1 MGGFLQQKGG
11 YRKLRVYKLAEIVY
25 DLTYAFCSRF
35 LKKGDRTIDQM
46 IQAARSGKQNIAEGS
61 KASTTSVETE
71 IKLTNV
77 ALASLEELLLDY
89 EDYLRVRQLEHWSAQ
104 HPRFQKLREYAVSE
118 RFITEYPSLIVR
130 LNDEELANLALTL
143 INQSTYMLRRLIER
157 QQEMFLTN
165 GGIREQ
171 MTRARIAARSRSD
184 KSDWSDKSD
193 SSKNN

>member
-11 YRKLRVYKLAEIVY
+11 YRKLRVYKLAEIIY
-25 DLTYAFCSRF
+25 DITYAFCAKYLTR
-35 LKKGDRTIDQM
+35 GDRTIDQM

-61 KASTTSVETE
+61 KAATTSVETE

-89 EDYLRVRQLEHWSAQ
+89 EDYMRVRQLTRWTAQ
-104 HPRFQKLREYAVSE
+104 HPRFQKLREFTVSE
-118 RFITEYPSLIVR
+118 QFLTDYRSLIDR
-130 LNDEELANLALTL
+130 LNDEEHANLALTL

-157 QQEMFLTN
+157 QQEMFLTK

-171 MTRARIAARSRSD
+171 MTRARLTARRTSDSSDRSD
-184 KSDWSDKSD
+184 KSDQSTHH
-193 SSKNN
+193 